1 MAHFAKLNSDNVVIH
16 VSVVDNWNCV
26 DGSGNEVEAIGVAYL
41 QSVHGVEP
49 GITWKQTSYNGNIR
63 KNYAGIGMTYD
74 AGRDAFIS
82 PKPFASWVLNET
94 TCRWEA
100 PVAMPS
106 DAGTGNP
113 PKMYRWNEDTVNWV
127 EVTI

>member
-1 MAHFAKLNSDNVVIH
+1 MAHFAKLNSDNEVIH

-26 DGSGNEVEAIGVAYL
+26 DGSGNEVESIGVAYL
-41 QSVHGVEP
+41 QSVHGVEE
-49 GITWKQTSYNGNIR
+49 GITWKQTSYNNNIR

-74 AGRDAFIS
+74 SGRDAFIA
-82 PKPFASWVLNET
+82 PKPYPSWVLVES

-113 PKMYRWNEDTVNWV
+113 PKMYNWDEATVNWV

>member
-1 MAHFAKLNSDNVVIH
+1 MAHFAKLNSDNEVIH

-26 DGSGNEVEAIGVAYL
+26 DGSGNEVESIGVAYL
-41 QSVHGVEP
+41 QSVHGVEE
-49 GITWKQTSYNGNIR
+49 GITWKQTSYNHNIR

-74 AGRDAFIS
+74 AGRDAFIA
-82 PKPFASWVLNET
+82 PKPYPSWVLVES
-94 TCRWEA
+94 TCRWES
-100 PVAMPS
+100 PVPMPE

-113 PKMYRWNEDTVNWV
+113 PKRYSWDEDTVNWV